1 MYKPHTVE
9 QFKVWRFLKEWF
21 HLEHFILSPI
31 SRNALMLEDKAG
43 ECIVFAWDGGVAV
56 EQPVPEPASVETV
69 NTFLRARH
77 LRPDRPL
84 LRTIEEV
91 TRWWLS
97 NDNPLTYQQALGFN
111 DELYR
116 YFLTHEQ
123 YSDEQVLSIVQ
134 KKLVTEAE
142 YLGIKLWYLDG
153 NSGSAWLGPLGLD
166 GNGDIYGLI
175 LHYRTPEQKE
185 YRFYLEND
193 YYRFMNKKTNVAP
206 C

>member
-1 MYKPHTVE
+1 
-9 QFKVWRFLKEWF
+9 
-21 HLEHFILSPI
+21 
-31 SRNALMLEDKAG
+31 
-43 ECIVFAWDGGVAV
+43 
-56 EQPVPEPASVETV
+56 
-69 NTFLRARH
+69 
-77 LRPDRPL
+77 
-84 LRTIEEV
+84 
-91 TRWWLS
+91 
-97 NDNPLTYQQALGFN
+97 
-111 DELYR
+111 
-116 YFLTHEQ
+116 
-123 YSDEQVLSIVQ
+123 VLSIVQ

-193 YYRFMNKKTNVAP
+193 YYRFMNKKPNVAP